1 MDSIRASRL
10 RQKISG
16 LIGRR
21 NAIEKRLFERRR
33 MVRASFLVRYL
44 GTKQAKRRTPAY
56 YLSFRKEGRT
66 VLKYVPSWERASV
79 KARAEAWGEYV
90 RLVAEW
96 VRVCREIEK
105 VWRALGEAQAE
116 VVDGRKRL

>member
-1 MDSIRASRL
+1 MDSARASRL

-21 NAIEKRLFERRR
+21 NAIERCLFDRRQ

-56 YLSFRKEGRT
+56 YLSFRKGGRT
-66 VLKYVPSWERASV
+66 VLKYVPSRQRESV

-96 VRVCREIEK
+96 VRISREIEK
-105 VWRALGEAQAE
+105 GWRALGEAQAE
-116 VVDGRKRL
+116 IVDGQKRL

>member
-1 MDSIRASRL
+1 MESIRASRL

-56 YLSFRKEGRT
+56 YLSFRKEDRT
-66 VLKYVPSWERASV
+66 VLKYVPSRERASV

-90 RLVAEW
+90 RLVSEW

-105 VWRALGEAQAE
+105 GWRALGEAQAE